1 VQHPTTR
8 NPAARPKPPGKSNW
22 LKIRPD
28 LSTIAAVMS
37 AIQIP
42 RVKAASVLKVL
53 SHGRTKPCLILA
65 KDEGGNDLEV
75 VLKWRAA
82 PELKATGL
90 VCELISALLA
100 EDLDLPVPKPFLVEV
115 PDGFHAGIAT
125 PEVSKLAQAS
135 VGLNFGSQKLPP
147 GFTTWAKDKPIP
159 FLLRPTAAEIFAFDV
174 LTQNPDRRQVN
185 PNLLTNGEELYLCDH
200 EQAFSFLAGVI
211 GGWLPPWT
219 GHGLGFFRDHVFFQQ
234 LQGGEHKWERLLGAL
249 EALTNTRLREYLAAV
264 PNEWRSNNAAADRI
278 SEYLQD
284 ARQNRDPLFA
294 AINQLLK

>member
-1 VQHPTTR
+1 
-8 NPAARPKPPGKSNW
+8 
-22 LKIRPD
+22 
-28 LSTIAAVMS
+28 MS

-53 SHGRTKPCLILA
+53 SRGRTKPCLILA
-65 KDEGGNDLEV
+65 KDEDGRDVEV

-90 VCELISALLA
+90 VCELMSALLA
-100 EDLDLPVPKPFLVEV
+100 EDLDLPVPRPFLVEV
-115 PDGFHAGIAT
+115 PEGFHAGIAT

-159 FLLRPTAAEIFAFDV
+159 SLLRLTAAEIFAFDV

-211 GGWLPPWT
+211 GWEPPWT
-219 GHGLGFFRDHVFFQQ
+219 GRSLDFFRNHVFFQQ
-234 LQGGEHKWERLLGAL
+234 LQGGEHQWQRLLGAL
-249 EALTNTRLREYLAAV
+249 EALTESRLKEYLAAV
-264 PNEWRSNNAAADRI
+264 PNEWRSNSTAADRI
-278 SEYLQD
+278 SEYRQE
-284 ARQNRDPLFA
+284 ARQNRDLLFA
-294 AINQLLK
+294 AINRLLK